1 MKFVKNL
8 ILYSDP
14 GLARALYVNTL
25 PNSQMALP
33 MSGVF
38 TYSEF
43 GLKVF
48 MDAHEPVTLEEG
60 DRYPLGPPS
69 YVSLVSTA
77 ARQSPKLL
85 VKVRILGGVPNFYS
99 AVTERPM

>member
-1 MKFVKNL
+1 MLV
-8 ILYSDP
+8 
-14 GLARALYVNTL
+14 
-25 PNSQMALP
+25 
-33 MSGVF
+33 
-38 TYSEF
+38 

-69 YVSLVSTA
+69 YVSVVLTA

-85 VKVRILGGVPNFYS
+85 VGVQIPPGTPNLQHSSIGQDIWFSSRQERFDS
-99 AVTERPM
+99 AMLYQTL